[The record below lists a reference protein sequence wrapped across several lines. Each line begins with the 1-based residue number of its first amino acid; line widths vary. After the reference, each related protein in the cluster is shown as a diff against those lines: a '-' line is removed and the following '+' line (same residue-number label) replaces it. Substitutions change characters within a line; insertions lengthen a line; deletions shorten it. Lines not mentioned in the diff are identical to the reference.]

1 MKKPKVRVITP
12 TYDRSDMIEEALK
25 SIYSKRVTLQLPSLI
40 LKSFWSLEIFY
51 QEFKGNVINLR
62 RNYLNFII

>member
-1 MKKPKVRVITP
+1 MTESKVSLVIHS
-12 TYDRSDMIEEALK
+12 YNRADMIEEALK

-51 QEFKGNVINLR
+51 QEFKG
-62 RNYLNFII
+62 